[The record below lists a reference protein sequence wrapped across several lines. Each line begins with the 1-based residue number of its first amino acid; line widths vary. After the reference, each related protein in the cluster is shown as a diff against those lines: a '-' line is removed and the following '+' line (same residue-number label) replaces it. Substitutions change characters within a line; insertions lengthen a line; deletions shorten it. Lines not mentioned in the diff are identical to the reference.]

1 MVLFNLYT
9 VVISIYKIGFQISR
23 NAETSIV
30 DDHKATMKARKARG
44 TPWSER
50 RKSRVDR
57 FLAWQPKPETGFE
70 KLDWINSNLQICW
83 YRPFKICCRTGSML
97 CRIALWDCF
106 RGCFENSFP
115 TQPRNKQWKNQP
127 RSLEQ
132 CHSAIHLENWST
144 LMRARKLKSS

>member
-1 MVLFNLYT
+1 MILFYLYT

-23 NAETSIV
+23 NAAMSIV
-30 DDHKATMKARKARG
+30 DDHKATMKAPKARG

-83 YRPFKICCRTGSML
+83 YRPFKIFSRTGSV
-97 CRIALWDCF
+97 RVALHYGTVLGDVLKTRF
-106 RGCFENSFP
+106 L
-115 TQPRNKQWKNQP
+115 RNLVISNE
-127 RSLEQ
+127 RTN
-132 CHSAIHLENWST
+132 HLP
-144 LMRARKLKSS
+144 